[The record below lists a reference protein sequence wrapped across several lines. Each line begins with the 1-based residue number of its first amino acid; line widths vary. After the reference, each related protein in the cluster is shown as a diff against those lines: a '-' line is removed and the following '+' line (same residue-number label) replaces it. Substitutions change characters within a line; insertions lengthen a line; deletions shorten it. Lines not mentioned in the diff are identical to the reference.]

1 MVSTAIEV
9 GLKTPSNRPKRYA
22 FNGFTAL
29 KFQGRK
35 CVYSI
40 FEGDSMDRKIGVV
53 SVVTRRGF
61 SILRV
66 GPESSLERYFL
77 HISKIR
83 SGTATPAIGMTVVF
97 DVSDKPV
104 PEGQLPQAI
113 RADIIV
119 DPEPAV
125 EEPAAAPI
133 APTPAEGAGK
143 DGE

>member
-1 MVSTAIEV
+1 V
-9 GLKTPSNRPKRYA
+9 GFQHPNRPT
-22 FNGFTAL
+22 GFTPPMGL
-29 KFQGRK
+29 SPQRFDDRLRR
-35 CVYSI
+35 VNSF

-53 SVVTRRGF
+53 VVGTKRGF

-66 GPESSLERYFL
+66 GPETSLERYFL
-77 HISKIR
+77 HVSRIR
-83 SGTATPAIGMTVVF
+83 SGTAIPAVGMTVTF
-97 DVSDKPV
+97 EVSDKPV

-113 RADIIV
+113 RADVIV
-119 DPEPAV
+119 DPAPEPAV

>member
-1 MVSTAIEV
+1 M
-9 GLKTPSNRPKRYA
+9 GLSPQRFDDRLRRVNS
-22 FNGFTAL
+22 F
-29 KFQGRK
+29 
-35 CVYSI
+35 

-53 SVVTRRGF
+53 VVGTKRGF

-66 GPESSLERYFL
+66 GPETSLERYFL
-77 HISKIR
+77 HVSRIR
-83 SGTATPAIGMTVVF
+83 SGTAIPAVGMTVTF
-97 DVSDKPV
+97 EVSDKPV

-113 RADIIV
+113 RADVIV
-119 DPEPAV
+119 DPAPEPAV